1 MTTSDGSWGYSIAT
15 TGEAFAT
22 MYERLMEA
30 LHSIGLFSGFCYTQF
45 ADTYQEANGLLYADR
60 RPKIPLARIAEA
72 TRGIPQRTE
81 TGEGQAASL
90 SDGLT
95 TPDEPTLTAAARRH
109 SS

>member
-1 MTTSDGSWGYSIAT
+1 MDRGATRLRT

-22 MYERLMEA
+22 MYARLMEA

-60 RPKIPLARIAEA
+60 RPKIPLALIAEA

-81 TGEGQAASL
+81 TGEGPATSL
-90 SDGLT
+90 SDALT
-95 TPDEPTLTAAARRH
+95 TPDDPALTAAARRR